1 MERSS
6 RNFQPSLS
14 CDRKFQVMGPFH
26 PINRQKPIDKG
37 KLIDK
42 LIIVYNRFL
51 ILSIVSVRRPD
62 PTEPLDKIPA
72 LQVESKK
79 TVPTEIF
86 QSAPTQTTFQTT
98 IPHEISCEFTQLRD
112 QSALFIEDNFCI
124 QSSQWITVCYR
135 ELKVNGFLIHMNNL
149 RMQNI

>member
-79 TVPTEIF
+79 TVPREIF

-98 IPHEISCEFTQLRD
+98 IPNEISCEFTLLRD

>member
-1 MERSS
+1 
-6 RNFQPSLS
+6 
-14 CDRKFQVMGPFH
+14 MGPFH

-42 LIIVYNRFL
+42 LIIVQNPFL

-62 PTEPLDKIPA
+62 QTEPLDKIPA

-98 IPHEISCEFTQLRD
+98 IPNEISCEFTPLRD
-112 QSALFIEDNFCI
+112 QSALFIGDNFCI

-135 ELKVNGFLIHMNNL
+135 ELKVNGFLIHMNYL